1 MNMCVKPDSSPLPWV
16 VEKQACSRL
25 YMLLDNMGSI
35 VVSNLTLE
43 DAKLICHAV
52 NTHAALVEALEG
64 LTRKCARL
72 FKCPDTIK
80 EYKNAVAALAEAKG
94 EEA

>member
-35 VVSNLTLE
+35 VASNLTLE

-52 NTHAALVEALEG
+52 NTHTALVDALKLCVDRLPSDKIYRRREAYH
-64 LTRKCARL
+64 
-72 FKCPDTIK
+72 F
-80 EYKNAVAALAEAKG
+80 AVAALAAAKG
-94 EEA
+94 EKA